1 MNSSSFIERADT
13 RSLRSRQRGSIVVN
27 TAIAL
32 SLILASLIG
41 TELGYLFYMKREY
54 QKIVDL
60 AALSGA
66 MQLDPKIAEE
76 GCANAMDVARI
87 NASKNSSLMVIQP
100 PECGRWIPE
109 GQAVSN
115 DPCFVGVE
123 DHFTPRQR
131 SYNALRVRIR
141 QEPPVLLGFFT
152 QQRTICVQ
160 AIATSAIPTA
170 VFSVGSKL
178 IDTNAE
184 APLMTLL
191 RFAGAD
197 VKGACLVCYTGLA
210 TATVTP
216 SGLLKKL
223 GLPITANVTAGGL
236 NALLAAEKITLGAL
250 LDTAI
255 SVARENGTLDAALDI
270 AGLLKGVGIKV
281 DDLAV
286 QLGTDPAKNNGV
298 RGLFAQ
304 ITTAD
309 TQAALLANVNVLDL
323 VTAAVGV
330 ATSSNAVNIGTD
342 LLPLGLS
349 VKTRIVEPPSIGIGS
364 PRSNGAAGAMAYNS
378 QIRSYIEVNT
388 DSSTLLSG
396 VLKTLGTT
404 IDLPIAIDVV
414 NAQGEL
420 TNIDCSATPPKA
432 TVEVR
437 SPILSACIG
446 QISPAALWSKT
457 DVCKT
462 DLNKMPLVKLLGAT
476 LLSGR
481 VSIDA
486 LEQTE
491 SLTLIPGQTLST
503 KANELKI
510 GETIKK
516 LIPQL
521 LGAVGSQTAQ
531 SADRAP
537 TLAVATAMAQN
548 YFDRAKNDVSKVKSL
563 LTADG
568 MTWNRPGLLGLIS
581 SPMPDEWE
589 SNINALFVGCKKGS
603 SYDTACAQTKLVDS
617 LMTRNQ
623 GGLLTDVLSGLLKL
637 VSGLLGL
644 DDKSDGT
651 PLLSTLLGPIIN
663 LLGPILDSVGALI
676 SKLLGTTLGLELGRT
691 AVHLQSISCKTTKLV
706 Y

>member
-1 MNSSSFIERADT
+1 MNPFSLIGRAAERNFP
-13 RSLRSRQRGSIVVN
+13 SRQRGSVLISA
-27 TAIAL
+27 AIAL
-32 SLILASLIG
+32 SLIVIALVG
-41 TELGYLFYMKREY
+41 TELSYLFYMKREY
-54 QKIVDL
+54 QKTVDL
-60 AALSGA
+60 AALAGA
-66 MQLDPKIAEE
+66 MQLDPKFPEE
-76 GCANAMDVARI
+76 GCANAI
-87 NASKNSSLMVIQP
+87 NFAQTNAKRNSPSVVIQT
-100 PECGRWIPE
+100 PECGHWMP
-109 GQAVSN
+109 GTATVAN
-115 DPCFVGVE
+115 DLCFSGIT
-123 DHFTPRQR
+123 DHFTPKQR

-141 QEPPVLLGFFT
+141 QEPPVLFGFLT

-160 AIATSAIPTA
+160 AVATSAIPTA

-178 IDTNAE
+178 IDTNSE
-184 APLMTLL
+184 ATLMMLL
-191 RFAGAD
+191 KFAGAD
-197 VKGACLVCYTGLA
+197 VKGACVVCYTGLA
-210 TATVTP
+210 TATISP
-216 SGLLKKL
+216 SGLLEKL
-223 GLPITANVTAGGL
+223 GLPVTANLTAGGL
-236 NALLAAEKITLGAL
+236 NALLAAEKITLGKL
-250 LDTAI
+250 LNAV
-255 SVARENGTLDAALDI
+255 VAVAHENGTLDAMLDV
-270 AGLLKGVGIKV
+270 AGLLKGAGIKV

-286 QLGTDPAKNNGV
+286 QLGTDPAQNNGV

-304 ITTAD
+304 IATTD
-309 TQAALLANVNVLDL
+309 TQAALLANVNALDL

-342 LLPLGLS
+342 SLPLGLS
-349 VKTRIVEPPSIGIGS
+349 LKTRIVEPPSIGIGS
-364 PRSNGAAGAMAYNS
+364 PRSNGNPGATAYNS
-378 QIRSYIEVNT
+378 QIRSYIQVNT
-388 DSSTLLSG
+388 DSSALLSG

-420 TNIDCSATPPKA
+420 TNIDCLATPPKA
-432 TVEVR
+432 TIEVR

-446 QISPAALWSKT
+446 QISPDALWSKT

-491 SLTLIPGQTLST
+491 SLTLVPGQTLST
-503 KANELKI
+503 RANELKI
-510 GETIKK
+510 GDTIKK

-537 TLAVATAMAQN
+537 TVAIATAMAQS
-548 YFDRAKNDVSKVKSL
+548 YFDRAKNDINKVKSL

-589 SNINALFVGCKKGS
+589 SNVNALFGGCRKGLG
-603 SYDTACAQTKLVDS
+603 YDAACAQSKLVDS

-623 GGLLTDVLSGLLKL
+623 GGLLTEVLSGLLKL

-644 DDKSDGT
+644 DDKGDGT

-691 AVHLQSISCKTTKLV
+691 DVHLQSISCKTTKLV